1 MKYFTITSLYE
12 NGDKWVTRRDT
23 FKGMNK
29 LVREIMKDKD
39 IFSYTVTERQSCP
52 TDK

>member
-1 MKYFTITSLYE
+1 MKYYKITSLYE
-12 NGDKWVTRRDT
+12 NGDKWITSRDT

-29 LVREIMKDKD
+29 LVREIMKEKE
-39 IFSYTVTERQSCP
+39 IISFTVTERHSCP